1 MKKLIIYVWAI
12 LCSVN
17 LFSQDEKPLQY
28 KLISSSDLVGIT
40 ALDLLDP
47 YLSPLMYTGSGVKYE
62 HAERKFF
69 SAQKTNLSMEGK
81 ISALAGITTN
91 PANTS
96 SMIYLG
102 AIYSWGMHYHFRIL
116 PKLQILAGGTADAG
130 FGYKSIARNVNNPV
144 NLDLSANLNLSG
156 IVRYD
161 IPTRRRVLRL
171 SCELEIPV
179 FGYMF
184 VPQGGASYY
193 EMFELG
199 SLSNAFHFSSLHNK
213 LGSSGDLIL
222 DIPFKHFTWRLG
234 VNNSKL
240 KYEANNMVFK
250 HNEYSLM
257 IGCKYDLYV
266 FAGKK
271 NRAPENFIS
280 TDK

>member
-28 KLISSSDLVGIT
+28 KLIGTSELIGIT

-47 YLSPLMYTGSGVKYE
+47 YLSPLMYTGTGVKYE
-62 HAERKFF
+62 HAARNFF
-69 SAQKTNLSMEGK
+69 SAQKTNLSMERK
-81 ISALAGITTN
+81 ISALAGITDN

-96 SMIYLG
+96 SMNYFG
-102 AIYSWGMHYHFRIL
+102 VNYSWGMHYHFRTL
-116 PKLQILAGGTADAG
+116 PKLQILAGATVDAG

-144 NLDLSANLNLSG
+144 NLDLAANLNLSG

-161 IPTRRRVLRL
+161 IPTRRRVFRL
-171 SCELEIPV
+171 SYGLEIPIV
-179 FGYMF
+179 GCMF

-199 SLSNAFHFSSLHNK
+199 SLSNTFHVSSLHNK
-213 LGSSGDLIL
+213 LGSSGNLIL

-234 VNNSKL
+234 VDAGKL

-250 HNEYSLM
+250 HNEYSIM
-257 IGCKYDLYV
+257 IGCKYDLSV